1 MSLKLQP
8 SLLFLL
14 PLLLVF
20 PNLLFGLLAG
30 WLVAVVIWV
39 MRNLWTL
46 PFLTAN
52 AKMAKWN
59 LVNGHWKPKAGKR
72 SPSSFVCRRNSRP
85 DAIRFIMYVEVNFA
99 LNNMRRFFQLLLG
112 SRVSQEGV
120 DMYQAIMNSSLITWI
135 HPDDGNVLVRDVLL
149 PFGRRFPAGSK
160 GTRLV
165 KELVLHLS
173 HSRKEVSHVSLDGEC
188 SYDKAEMAT
197 LIFVTCA
204 LVGHVATHAAA
215 AQLDP
220 ALVDWQFADLASIAI
235 NGLST
240 NIEYGTFSKLL
251 MFAPETEEIVRQNLG
266 NGIPHLTRGSSTSD
280 SLSRTLHENSGLYR
294 VLVAAH
300 HNKRLLE
307 ICRGNHL
314 QLSALINSLIVH
326 PVDHFS
332 CETYLPDSV
341 DSPKLLDGNFWF
353 VNWFG
358 GGFVNSDPAM
368 TYSKPWDEVGE
379 IVVGLFDKYAPQ
391 LSACF
396 TAIPNA

>member
-1 MSLKLQP
+1 MTLKLPP
-8 SLLFLL
+8 SLLLLL

-20 PNLLFGLLAG
+20 RNLLLGLLAG
-30 WLVAVVIWV
+30 WLVAIAIFVIS
-39 MRNLWTL
+39 NLWTL
-46 PFLTAN
+46 PFTTAN

-59 LVNGHWKPKAGKR
+59 RVNGHWKPKAGNG
-72 SPSSFVCRRNSRP
+72 SPSAFVCRRYSLL
-85 DAIRFIMYVEVNFA
+85 DAMRFIMYVEVNFA
-99 LNNMRRFFQLLLG
+99 LNNMRRCFQLLLG
-112 SRVSQEGV
+112 CRTSQGV

-135 HPDDGNVLVRDVLL
+135 HPDDGNVMVRDVLL
-149 PFGRRFPAGSK
+149 PCGRRFPAGAK

-165 KELVLHLS
+165 KELVFHLS
-173 HSRKEVSHVSLDGEC
+173 HNRKEVTHVSVDGEC

-197 LIFVTCA
+197 LMFVTCA

-220 ALVDWQFADLASIAI
+220 KLVDWQFADLASIAI
-235 NGLST
+235 NALST
-240 NIEYGTFSKLL
+240 NAENSTASKLL
-251 MFAPETEEIVRQNLG
+251 MFAPETDEIVQHNLAV
-266 NGIPHLTRGSSTSD
+266 GIPHLTGSTSD

-332 CETYLPDSV
+332 CETYLPASV
-341 DSPKLLDGNFWF
+341 DSPKLLDSNFWF
-353 VNWFG
+353 VKWFG
-358 GGFVNSDPAM
+358 GGFMNSDMAM

-379 IVVGLFDKYAPQ
+379 IVVGLFDKHAPQ